1 MIALCA
7 LGKDLATACPQ
18 CSLLSAVLSLSHER
32 TEPGYHA
39 CVRPGADTLCHMGQL
54 WPTTCLV
61 NEVLLDK
68 VMPFCLHIVHD
79 CFCAIRAEFSC
90 NRDYVTQQS
99 LQYLLWLSCTVSDE
113 KSAVTLT
120 LFLWVI
126 CLFSGRLWDFLFA
139 FILTSS
145 SATCLCVRLCVLVL
159 LFLLLACLV
168 FFENLGSVV
177 CCLSLI

>member
-1 MIALCA
+1 MYWARTLQQHVP
-7 LGKDLATACPQ
+7 K
-18 CSLLSAVLSLSHER
+18 CSLLSAVLSLSHEC

-39 CVRPGADTLCHMGQL
+39 CVRPGADTPCYVGQL
-54 WPTTCLV
+54 WSTTCLV

-99 LQYLLWLSCTVSDE
+99 LQYLLWLSCAVSDE

-120 LFLWVI
+120 LILWVM
-126 CLFSGRLWDFLFA
+126 CLFSGHL
-139 FILTSS
+139 
-145 SATCLCVRLCVLVL
+145 
-159 LFLLLACLV
+159 
-168 FFENLGSVV
+168 
-177 CCLSLI
+177 